1 MMNQKLGNYGKPIT
15 QTRYFEIS
23 AGNLWKLISSPGN
36 LNDCHPFCLRND
48 VLQWNDEGHKDC
60 LIYLNG
66 RTYIR
71 NFQSWDE
78 GNGYT
83 LNIGEEGGKQSFVI
97 WSIVEISENKSK
109 LSITVYPYL
118 LAKLPKIISFLPYT
132 IWIRPRLEKYLESV
146 LTGFEYVSVNNKPVP
161 RNYFG
166 RHPWFS

>member
-1 MMNQKLGNYGKPIT
+1 M
-15 QTRYFEIS
+15 
-23 AGNLWKLISSPGN
+23 
-36 LNDCHPFCLRND
+36 
-48 VLQWNDEGHKDC
+48 HKDS

-118 LAKLPKIISFLPYT
+118 LAKFQ
-132 IWIRPRLEKYLESV
+132 E
-146 LTGFEYVSVNNKPVP
+146 
-161 RNYFG
+161 
-166 RHPWFS
+166 